1 MLKLYVVAVVIFL
14 FAPILVIVLFSFN
27 ATPALVFPIE
37 GLSLRWYGELLA
49 SYDFQRSF
57 LTSLKVGLATT
68 VCTTVLGTLAALA
81 LIRMSRRWRGLL
93 EFLAFAPIG
102 LPGLFLGVALVA
114 FFAQLGLAR
123 NLVTVTV
130 AHVLFTLPF
139 FIEAMRSRITYFDRS
154 LEEAA
159 RDLGA
164 SPFQVFARVTIPIL
178 LPTIAGAAILTFA
191 LSFDEFIITV
201 FVSGNDTTMPLYIWS
216 MMRRT
221 INPMINAA
229 SVIMLAFSLSI
240 LVLAGLWLWYQRK
253 RVMIGRSS
261 VPSEFP
267 DQEIAE

>member
-1 MLKLYVVAVVIFL
+1 MLKLYVVAVVAFL
-14 FAPILVIVLFSFN
+14 FAPIFVIVLFSFN
-27 ATPALVFPIE
+27 ATPSLVFPME
-37 GLSLRWYGELLA
+37 GLSLNWYRQLIA

-57 LTSLKVGLATT
+57 LNSLKVGLGAT
-68 VCTTVLGTLAALA
+68 VCTTILGTLAALA
-81 LIRMSRRWRGLL
+81 LIRMSRRWRVLL

-102 LPGLFLGVALVA
+102 LPGLFLGVALVTL
-114 FFAQLGLAR
+114 FAQLGLAR
-123 NLVTVTV
+123 NLFTVTI

-164 SPFQVFARVTIPIL
+164 SPFQVFAKVTIPIL
-178 LPTIAGAAILTFA
+178 MPTIAGAAILTFA

-201 FVSGNDTTMPLYIWS
+201 FVSGNETTLPVYIWS

-229 SVIMLAFSLSI
+229 SVITLVFSLSI
-240 LVLAGLWLWYQRK
+240 LALAGLWLWYQRK
-253 RVMIGRSS
+253 RAMISRSS
-261 VPSEFP
+261 ISSEFL
-267 DQEIAE
+267 DQEITE